1 MFARLEFLL
10 LFAAGGSLDGLHH
23 AEATSL
29 DGGNG
34 VVLGLHEAFVGLL
47 ELLDVVLEA
56 FFGVSKALFGFLDGS
71 VEVIGRQG
79 EVLLDG
85 LLLVIVAKVEVAGA
99 AAGAEVLVSELLEC
113 VEITA
118 TLVVFEVVGV
128 TVLDGGEALDTVG
141 VTEGLAGGGAVNV
154 SYKAISGSFKLS
166 HEFVPSRLHRL
177 AVTSPRGLELDKNSL
192 ASSGSVPI
200 VGGEL
205 GGRGECEEE
214 REQLHVI

>member
-56 FFGVSKALFGFLDGS
+56 LFGVSKALFGFLDGS

-118 TLVVFEVVGV
+118 ALVVFEVVG
-128 TVLDGGEALDTVG
+128 
-141 VTEGLAGGGAVNV
+141 
-154 SYKAISGSFKLS
+154 
-166 HEFVPSRLHRL
+166 
-177 AVTSPRGLELDKNSL
+177 SP
-192 ASSGSVPI
+192 
-200 VGGEL
+200 
-205 GGRGECEEE
+205 
-214 REQLHVI
+214 